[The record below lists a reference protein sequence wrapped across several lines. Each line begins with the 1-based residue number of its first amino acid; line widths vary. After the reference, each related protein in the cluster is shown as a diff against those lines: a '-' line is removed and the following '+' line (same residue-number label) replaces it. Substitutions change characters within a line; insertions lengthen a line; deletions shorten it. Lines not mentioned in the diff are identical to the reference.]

1 MPAISKIA
9 LPYEPSSTAN
19 RDADRRREDTRAWL
33 ARREREL
40 AEISSPPLVSEDA
53 GPKKAEEPP
62 A

>member
-19 RDADRRREDTRAWL
+19 RDADRRREDTRA
-33 ARREREL
+33 RREREL